1 MENEITYRKAN
12 KSDLETLFNLSVEFS
27 KFNVDKSGDY
37 DKFFAGNWEQY
48 FREEILES
56 LSNEHCTVFLAQSSN
71 DVVGY
76 IYARYCKDCYYY
88 IIDELFVK
96 PEFGRRGIGE
106 ALVKLALEEGK
117 KYDVSIRVEL
127 FEWNKN
133 ALNFYLKQGFKTD
146 SLVLEMN

>member
-12 KSDLETLFNLSVEFS
+12 KSDLETLFNLSAEFS

-37 DKFFAGNWEQY
+37 DRFLAGNWEQY

-56 LSNEHCTVFLAQSSN
+56 LSNKNCTVFLAQSPN

-117 KYDVSIRVEL
+117 KYDVSIRVEI